1 MDYINKIKQFDK
13 EIDNESDETTIMK
26 INGNQTPTKPPQ
38 LKNLQVSKADL
49 LQLQSDL
56 NNLLTNQ
63 NESIKEEIK
72 QINDIITPLRNMA
85 EKLNKLNMFVNET
98 TASTS
103 ARLLIIEEDME
114 KVNNDIGKMDKNM
127 SKKILDLTRRNGKLQ
142 SNAINIK
149 DKTSTSPLELQENIN
164 SLNDN

>member
-1 MDYINKIKQFDK
+1 MDYINKIKQFNK

-38 LKNLQVSKADL
+38 LKNLQVSEADL

-72 QINDIITPLRNMA
+72 KINDVITPLRNMA
-85 EKLNKLNMFVNET
+85 EKLNKLNLFVN
-98 TASTS
+98 
-103 ARLLIIEEDME
+103 
-114 KVNNDIGKMDKNM
+114 
-127 SKKILDLTRRNGKLQ
+127 
-142 SNAINIK
+142 
-149 DKTSTSPLELQENIN
+149 
-164 SLNDN
+164 